1 MSQNLLKKFDWTLIG
16 AVYAAICLGLVLI
29 TSAQGVGLLQRQL
42 LWVLLGTC
50 LMVVVASIDYLTVD
64 LLGGIIY
71 VLVILLL
78 IAVLLVG
85 RSALGAQRWIQLGP
99 VPIQPS
105 EIAKVTLVITL
116 AGLVGRKEGK
126 WEGLKSFVVP
136 LLHTGIPMALILAQP
151 DLGTSLVF
159 AAITFGIM
167 FVGGCPAKYLFGLYG
182 GGLAAAIAW
191 ITLHLRYQIP
201 IPLKDYQLMRLI
213 VFMNP
218 SMDPL
223 DSGYHVIQSRIAVGS
238 GQLLGKGLFAGTQNK
253 LAFLPLRHTDF
264 IFSVLGEELGFV
276 GGALLLC
283 AYIVIILRGL
293 RIASLAKDLTGTLMA
308 VGVVSMISF
317 HVIVNVGMTLGLMPV
332 TGLPL
337 PFVSYGGSF
346 MVTNMMGIGL
356 LLSIYARRHRI
367 SF

>member
-1 MSQNLLKKFDWTLIG
+1 MSKNLLKKLDWTLIG
-16 AVYAAICLGLVLI
+16 AVYGAVCLGLLLI
-29 TSAQGVGLLQRQL
+29 TSAQGVGLMERQL
-42 LWVLLGTC
+42 MWVLLGTC
-50 LMVVVASIDYLTVD
+50 LMVATISVDYLTID
-64 LLGGIIY
+64 LWGGVIY
-71 VLVILLL
+71 VLVLFLLV
-78 IAVLLVG
+78 AVLLVG
-85 RSALGAQRWIQLGP
+85 RSALGAQRWIQVGP

-116 AGLVGRKEGK
+116 AGVVGRREGK
-126 WEGLKSFVVP
+126 WQGLKTFLIP
-136 LLHTGIPMALILAQP
+136 LLHTGLPMALILLQP

-167 FVGGCPAKYLFGLYG
+167 FVGGCPSKNLFGLYG
-182 GGLAAAIAW
+182 GGLAAAITW
-191 ITLHLRYQIP
+191 VVLHLKYHVP

-223 DSGYHVIQSRIAVGS
+223 DSGYHIIQSRIAVGS

-264 IFSVLGEELGFV
+264 IFSVLAEELGFI
-276 GGALLLC
+276 GGVLLLC

-308 VGVVSMISF
+308 TGVVSMISF

-337 PFVSYGGSF
+337 PFVSYGGSS
-346 MVTNMMGIGL
+346 MVTNMVGIGL
-356 LLSIYARRHRI
+356 LLSIYARRHKI